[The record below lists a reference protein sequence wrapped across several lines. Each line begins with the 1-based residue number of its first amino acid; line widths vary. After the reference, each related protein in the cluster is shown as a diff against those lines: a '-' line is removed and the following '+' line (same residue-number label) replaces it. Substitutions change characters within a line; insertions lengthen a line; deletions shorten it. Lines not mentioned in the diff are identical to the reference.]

1 MNAEIIAIGTELLLG
16 EISDTN
22 SARIARVLRGVG
34 LDLWWISAVGDNEA
48 RIAEAVAQGARR
60 SAVVITSGGLGPTVD
75 DPTRAAVARAFGLPL
90 DYRPELW
97 QQIEARFQRYGR
109 KPTEN
114 NRKQAYVPAG
124 ALALENPVGTAPCFV
139 VEHAD
144 GVVIALPGVP
154 RELDYML
161 ENAVLPYL
169 RQRFSLNSIIV
180 SKTLRTVG
188 IGESLIDARIAD
200 LEELSNP
207 TVGLAAHPGQTDIRI
222 AAKAPTLAEA
232 EAMIAPI
239 ETDLRTRLG
248 DFIYGEGDVSIEEV
262 VVGLLAGRGQTVAAV
277 EHGTRGH
284 LAQRL
289 QAVPG
294 SDAEVKGVESWEEA
308 GLASDLA
315 QAARQRP
322 GQEADW
328 GLAVLVAP
336 KDGGM
341 SLDIALAGAG
351 GVEAHALGYGGHPEL
366 AIRWAATSALNLL
379 RLALVRPS
387 WPPTAS

>member
-16 EISDTN
+16 EITDTN
-22 SARIARVLRGVG
+22 SARLARALRGVG

-48 RIAEAVAQGARR
+48 RIAEAVAQAARR
-60 SAVVITSGGLGPTVD
+60 SNVVITSGGLGPTVD
-75 DPTRAAVARAFGLPL
+75 DPTRAAIARAFGLPIE
-90 DYRPELW
+90 YRPDLW
-97 QQIEARFQRYGR
+97 QQIEARFERFGR

-169 RQRFSLNSIIV
+169 VQKFALASTIV
-180 SKTLRTVG
+180 SRTLRTVA

-200 LEELSNP
+200 LEALSNP

-222 AAKAPTLAEA
+222 VAKAPTLAEA

-239 ETDLRTRLG
+239 ADDLRQRLG
-248 DFIYGEGDVSIEEV
+248 DFIYGEGSVTVEDVV
-262 VVGLLAGRGQTVAAV
+262 ARLLAECGQTLATA
-277 EHGTRGH
+277 ETGTGGQ

-289 QAVPG
+289 QATP
-294 SDAEVKGVESWEEA
+294 EA
-308 GLASDLA
+308 ATVVRAFETVDFTQTAIALA
-315 QAARQRP
+315 QSTRARS
-322 GQEADW
+322 GADW
-328 GLAVLVAP
+328 GIGVTVAP
-336 KDGGM
+336 REDGGL
-341 SLDIALAGAG
+341 SLDIALAGANG
-351 GVEAHALGYGGHPEL
+351 LEAHSLGYGGHPEL

-379 RLALVRPS
+379 RLALLRDT
-387 WPPTAS
+387 WPPK